1 VIIEIAHLRIVLA
14 AYGPGGERLSIIRL
28 SVSWDDIC
36 GLEFAV
42 GAMGF
47 GVAVVLSKVR
57 FPLSRSLHAVP
68 RADLQVWR
76 KA

>member
-1 VIIEIAHLRIVLA
+1 VV
-14 AYGPGGERLSIIRL
+14 
-28 SVSWDDIC
+28 
-36 GLEFAV
+36 
-42 GAMGF
+42 
-47 GVAVVLSKVR
+47 VVLSKVR